1 MERGCYMASIDIK
14 DAYFSFAINSH
25 DKKFLCFQWEN
36 QIYQFSSL
44 PNGLS
49 SAPRKFTKLLKVPL
63 SQLHKQGHISLGHLD
78 DFYLQGNNYSQC
90 LKNILDTIILFSRL
104 GLVVH
109 PDKSV
114 FIPSQ
119 VITILGCTLNSINM
133 TVKLTKEKITG
144 LTQACQWL
152 LKRETTS
159 IREVARVI
167 GKIVSSFPGT
177 SYGPLYYRAL
187 DQDKTQALKI
197 NKGNFDA
204 QMTLSLSAKSELNWW
219 VDNIANEQNNIE
231 RGPPTLQITT
241 DASLSGWGAECQ
253 GISTGGQWSFV
264 EAQQHINYLELYA
277 AFLGLQTFAKNK
289 CHMHIRL
296 RLDNTTGV
304 SVINHMGTS
313 HSDECNK
320 LCKTMWEW
328 CIKRHIWISAAHL
341 PGSLNTT
348 ADTESRSK
356 SSNLEWMI
364 NPSIL
369 QEALRQLS
377 FIPEVDLFASRINKQ
392 FAAYVSYRPD
402 PNALAV
408 DAFTIQWTDI
418 KLYAFPPF
426 SVIPLVLNKI
436 YRDQA
441 QGIIVIPEWTTQYW
455 YPKALQLLK
464 EAPIKL
470 KASTNLLQLP
480 QNPQAVHPLHANLKL
495 LVCHLSGKDSTNIVS
510 VLQPKRSYCVHGDR
524 EPENNIT
531 PT

>member
-1 MERGCYMASIDIK
+1 
-14 DAYFSFAINSH
+14 
-25 DKKFLCFQWEN
+25 
-36 QIYQFSSL
+36 
-44 PNGLS
+44 
-49 SAPRKFTKLLKVPL
+49 
-63 SQLHKQGHISLGHLD
+63 
-78 DFYLQGNNYSQC
+78 
-90 LKNILDTIILFSRL
+90 
-104 GLVVH
+104 
-109 PDKSV
+109 
-114 FIPSQ
+114 
-119 VITILGCTLNSINM
+119 
-133 TVKLTKEKITG
+133 
-144 LTQACQWL
+144 
-152 LKRETTS
+152 
-159 IREVARVI
+159 
-167 GKIVSSFPGT
+167 
-177 SYGPLYYRAL
+177 
-187 DQDKTQALKI
+187 
-197 NKGNFDA
+197 
-204 QMTLSLSAKSELNWW
+204 
-219 VDNIANEQNNIE
+219 
-231 RGPPTLQITT
+231 
-241 DASLSGWGAECQ
+241 
-253 GISTGGQWSFV
+253 
-264 EAQQHINYLELYA
+264 
-277 AFLGLQTFAKNK
+277 
-289 CHMHIRL
+289 
-296 RLDNTTGV
+296 
-304 SVINHMGTS
+304 
-313 HSDECNK
+313 
-320 LCKTMWEW
+320 MWEW
-328 CIKRHIWISAAHL
+328 CIKRHIWICAAHL
-341 PGSLNTT
+341 PGSLNTI

-495 LVCHLSGKDSTNIVS
+495 LVCHLSGKDSTNIIS
-510 VLQPKRSYCVHGDR
+510 VLQPKRFYCVHGDR